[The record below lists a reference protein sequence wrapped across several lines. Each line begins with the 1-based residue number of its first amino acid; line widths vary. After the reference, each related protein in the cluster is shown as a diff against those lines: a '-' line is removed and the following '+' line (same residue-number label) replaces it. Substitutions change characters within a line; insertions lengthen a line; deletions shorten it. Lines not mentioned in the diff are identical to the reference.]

1 MGSDELTRR
10 TVQVKDALIAELNKL
25 DDEYSV
31 CGFIDHSRIIYPL
44 GSDTKV
50 LSTVFELICRPVV
63 HAVAASVAH
72 RIVEPS
78 VQNHYPDFTMMR
90 DKADKEKIA
99 VDVKTTYRRQGSE
112 KFRYTLG
119 GYTSFIRIGNENKNI
134 VFPFD
139 DYAAHLV
146 IGFVYNRLVR
156 KKAGINLRYGV
167 EQIED
172 VPVPFSDVEF
182 FVQDKWRIS
191 SDRAGS
197 GNTTN
202 IGSIHGTI
210 DDFRRGAG
218 PFESEREFLD
228 YWRAYGRT
236 ASSRTSFSDID
247 GFRRLKQGRTTRN
260 RRS

>member
-1 MGSDELTRR
+1 MGSDELGRR
-10 TVQVKDALIAELNKL
+10 PVQVKDALIAGLNKL

-31 CGFIDHSRIIYPL
+31 CGFINRSKSIYPL

-50 LSTVFELICRPVV
+50 LSTVFELICRPVIY
-63 HAVAASVAH
+63 AVAASVAH

-90 DKADKEKIA
+90 DRADKKKIA
-99 VDVKTTYRRQGSE
+99 IDVKTTYRRQGSE

-119 GYTSFIRIGNENKNI
+119 GYTSFIRIGNESKNI

-146 IGFVYNRLVR
+146 IGFVYNRLEK
-156 KKAGINLRYGV
+156 KKAGTVLRYDVG
-167 EQIED
+167 QIED
-172 VPVPFSDVEF
+172 VPAPFSDVEF

-202 IGSIHGTI
+202 IGSINGTI

-218 PFESEREFLD
+218 PFESEREFLA

-236 ASSRTSFSDID
+236 AASRTDFSDID
-247 GFRRLKQGRTTRN
+247 GFRRLKQGRTPGGR
-260 RRS
+260 

>member
-1 MGSDELTRR
+1 MGSDELGRR
-10 TVQVKDALIAELNKL
+10 AAQIKNALIAELNKL

-31 CGFIDHSRIIYPL
+31 CGFINRSGSIYPL

-63 HAVAASVAH
+63 YAVAASVAH

-90 DKADKEKIA
+90 NRADKEKIA
-99 VDVKTTYRRQGSE
+99 IDVKTTYRRQGSE

-119 GYTSFIRIGNENKNI
+119 GYTSFIRIGNERKNI

-139 DYAAHLV
+139 DYTAHLV
-146 IGFVYNRLVR
+146 IGFVYNRLVS
-156 KKAGINLRYGV
+156 KKAGIDLRYSV

-172 VPVPFSDVEF
+172 APAPFSDVEF

-202 IGSIHGTI
+202 IGSINGTI

-218 PFESEREFLD
+218 PFRSEREFLD

-236 ASSRTSFSDID
+236 AGDRTDFSDID
-247 GFRRLKQGRTTRN
+247 GFRRVEQGRTTGN
-260 RRS
+260 R